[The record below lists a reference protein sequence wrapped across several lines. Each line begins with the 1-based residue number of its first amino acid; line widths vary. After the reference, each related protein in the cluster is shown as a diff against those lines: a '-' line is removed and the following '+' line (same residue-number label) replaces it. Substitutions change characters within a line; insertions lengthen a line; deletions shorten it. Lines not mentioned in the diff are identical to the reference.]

1 MVSDGLDAVVHGAL
15 VSSVVHASD
24 GGMAVVC
31 NRGDD
36 PFLHIPTLVIN
47 NRITMVVM
55 AIFTHRSQKLGRL
68 GDYHLVTKLHQ
79 CIVHC
84 V

>member
-24 GGMAVVC
+24 GGTAVVC

-36 PFLHIPTLVIN
+36 PFLHLPTLVIN
-47 NRITMVVM
+47 N
-55 AIFTHRSQKLGRL
+55 
-68 GDYHLVTKLHQ
+68 
-79 CIVHC
+79 
-84 V
+84 